1 MHEAAARRTPPSTDG
16 GRVVAVYQV
25 EGSELGCEYEV
36 ESCMRLA
43 RRIAALKGLEFAGAY
58 EPALRAAGPVYLVP
72 TDTLV
77 GVDFAASLGVRDAH
91 DLFGGVA
98 PEAFV
103 ATKAITQ
110 PLVDADAAAPPGWS
124 RAFRARTGNAVLRGY
139 TVFDAD
145 DARAAARR
153 LFELGPLRLK
163 PVHARGGLGQV
174 VALDMEQV
182 EVALMHLATGSL
194 ACGGLVLEENLD
206 NVVTCSVGSVRI
218 GGLVVSYHGTQRL
231 TTNNFGQ
238 EVYGGTRLTV
248 VRGGFAR
255 LLERELDPT
264 ERVAI
269 EQACT
274 YETAAL
280 AAYPGLILS
289 RSNYDV
295 AQGLDAHGLWR
306 SGVLE
311 QSWRL
316 GGATPAELVALEAF
330 AADPALDAV
339 RSECIEIYGEHETPP
354 AGAALLLDMEDPKA
368 GRIRK
373 YTLCEEVRDA

>member
-1 MHEAAARRTPPSTDG
+1 MHETARQAWSTADRG
-16 GRVVAVYQV
+16 GVVAVYQV
-25 EGSELGCEYEV
+25 EGSELECEYEI

-43 RRIAALKGLEFAGAY
+43 RRIAGLKGLEFAGAHQ
-58 EPALRAAGPVYLVP
+58 PALRASGPVYLVP

-77 GVDFAASLGVRDAH
+77 GTDFAASLGVRDAH

-98 PEAFV
+98 PVSFV

-110 PLVDADAAAPPGWS
+110 PLVAAEAAAPAGWS
-124 RAFRARTGNAVLRGY
+124 RLFAARAADAVLRGY

-145 DARAAARR
+145 DARIAAQR

-174 VALDMEQV
+174 VATDMDQV
-182 EVALMHLATGSL
+182 EVALMHLATASL
-194 ACGGLVLEENLD
+194 ACGGLVLEENLEE
-206 NVVTCSVGSVRI
+206 VVTCSVGQVRV
-218 GGLVVSYHGTQRL
+218 GGLVASYHGTQRL

-248 VRGGFAR
+248 VRGGFDR
-255 LLERELDPT
+255 LLERDLET
-264 ERVAI
+264 AERTAI
-269 EQACT
+269 RQART
-274 YETAAL
+274 YEDAAL
-280 AAYPGLILS
+280 AAYPGLLLS

-295 AQGLDAHGLWR
+295 AQGRDGRGRWR

-330 AADPALDAV
+330 AADPALAAV

-354 AGAALLLDMEDPKA
+354 AGADLLLDMEDPRA